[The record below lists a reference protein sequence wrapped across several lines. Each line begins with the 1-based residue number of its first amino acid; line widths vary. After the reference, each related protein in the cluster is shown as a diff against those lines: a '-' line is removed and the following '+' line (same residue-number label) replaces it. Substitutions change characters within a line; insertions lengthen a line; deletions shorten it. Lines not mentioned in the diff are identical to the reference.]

1 MKSIPSRS
9 VIASRAEGGAWQSL
23 QPIDYTPIVIPAQAG
38 ISRNTSDTPF
48 SSGLSR
54 LTLF

>member
-1 MKSIPSRS
+1 MIVSPF
-9 VIASRAEGGAWQSL
+9 VIARSEATWQSL
-23 QPIDYTPIVIPAQAG
+23 QPIGYTPIVIPAQAG